1 MAHEGSM
8 IKEFLAVP
16 PDTRL
21 LPGEDKDLRQDIL
34 RTVGEDWLYA
44 KNPWLENNAPDA
56 LIGTDREFRVR
67 NLWRILL
74 AADLS

>member
-1 MAHEGSM
+1 M

-21 LPGEDKDLRQDIL
+21 LPGEDEDLRKDIL
-34 RTVGEDWLYA
+34 KTVGEDWLFA
-44 KNPWLENNAPDA
+44 KNPWLENKTPDA

-67 NLWRILL
+67 SLWRILV